1 MTELALRVRGIRKA
15 YPNVLAVDGL
25 DLEVRRGEVFGLLGP
40 NGAGKTTTLEMIEG
54 LTEPD
59 AGEIRLL
66 GLDWKHHGRD
76 IRSRIG
82 VQLQST
88 SLFNKIT
95 PREALDLY
103 GSYYPRRRSTDELL
117 DLVQLRDKADAY
129 HVTLS
134 GGQMQRL
141 ALALALVNDP
151 ELVFLDEPTTG
162 LDPQARRGLWDVVRQ
177 IKREGRT
184 VILTTHY
191 MDEAEVLCDRL
202 AIMDHGRL
210 LTAGTPL
217 GLIEQLKIP
226 SVVELAFDGAAPN
239 PSAFAASLGHPVTLQ
254 GDSWEIPTSDPKAL
268 LPGLLEAAEAAG
280 LPYKQIHV
288 RRATLEDVFLH
299 LTGRSLRD

>member
-1 MTELALRVRGIRKA
+1 MSDLALRVRGIRKQ
-15 YPNVLAVDGL
+15 YPKVLAVDGL
-25 DLEVRRGEVFGLLGP
+25 DLEVARGEVFGLLGP

-54 LTEPD
+54 LTPAD
-59 AGEIRLL
+59 SGDIEIL
-66 GLDWKHHGRD
+66 GLDWKRDGRA

-103 GSYYPRRRSTDELL
+103 GSYYPRSRSAAELL
-117 DLVQLRDKADAY
+117 DLVQLTDKADAY

-162 LDPQARRGLWDVVRQ
+162 LDPQARRSLWDVVRR
-177 IKREGRT
+177 IKAEGRT

-191 MDEAEVLCDRL
+191 MDEAETLCDRL
-202 AIMDHGRL
+202 AIMDHGRV
-210 LTAGTPL
+210 LTAGTPM
-217 GLIEQLKIP
+217 GLIHQLAIP
-226 SVVELAFDGAAPN
+226 SVIELTFQGGAPDPA
-239 PSAFAASLGHPVTLQ
+239 AFAAALGQPVIGRAEL
-254 GDSWEIPTSDPKAL
+254 WEIPTQDPKAL
-268 LPGLLEAAEAAG
+268 LPSLLEAAEDI
-280 LPYKQIHV
+280 PYQQIHV